1 MFRIV
6 CAFEKESGAD
16 ARDPL
21 GDVEFADSRS
31 AIVVRTT
38 YLDSW
43 IEALI
48 NSLDEIRAGKSTQIQ
63 IPEEPASLYIDVAAD
78 GKIRLRSG
86 DILVTAGDRRA
97 FENALL
103 EASRFFL
110 SRIAGQEEASSNP
123 AIQSIRV
130 FCEAASGP

>member
-6 CAFEKESGAD
+6 CAFERESGAD

-21 GDVEFADSRS
+21 GDVEITDGRS

-48 NSLDEIRAGKSTQIQ
+48 KSLDEIRAGRSAQVE
-63 IPEEPASLYIDVAAD
+63 IPEEPASLYVDVAAD

-86 DILVTAGDRRA
+86 DVLVVADNGQA

-110 SRIAGQEEASSNP
+110 SRIAGQEEPVTPRSKT
-123 AIQSIRV
+123 
-130 FCEAASGP
+130 